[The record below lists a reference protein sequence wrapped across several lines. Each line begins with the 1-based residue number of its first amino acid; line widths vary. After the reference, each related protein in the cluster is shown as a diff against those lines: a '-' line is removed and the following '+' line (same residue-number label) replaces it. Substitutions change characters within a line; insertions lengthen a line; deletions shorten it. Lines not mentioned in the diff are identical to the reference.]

1 MAIPAESGPRTTIPS
16 TISYMREPSCGTS
29 DSSRRWI
36 PAIPHMDRPPFKFY
50 DVVRFWI
57 LSRISCSH
65 FLGGECFG
73 IIQHS
78 CRLRHNPKYQPHD
91 DSQDYR
97 DDNGANHGDG
107 LGTAGKA
114 QHNRG

>member
-50 DVVRFWI
+50 DVVRFWSLI
-57 LSRISCSH
+57 RISCSH

-73 IIQHS
+73 IIPHS
-78 CRLRHNPKYQPHD
+78 CTHRNKPEYKTHHD
-91 DSQDYR
+91 SHDYK
-97 DDNGANHGDG
+97 NEHGANQD
-107 LGTAGKA
+107 
-114 QHNRG
+114 N